1 MQVSVCSA
9 LWDNGTKYGMLVS
22 AVHYGTKY
30 GMQVSAVHYGTKYG
44 MLVSAVQ
51 FGTKYG
57 IHGGDNNLASFAHK
71 RSSVQRSWRGVGG

>member
-1 MQVSVCSA
+1 M
-9 LWDNGTKYGMLVS
+9 
-22 AVHYGTKY
+22 HYGTKR
-30 GMQVSAVHYGTKYG
+30 GPAVHCGTMMGSAVHYGTKYG

-71 RSSVQRSWRGVGG
+71 RSSVQKSWRSVGW